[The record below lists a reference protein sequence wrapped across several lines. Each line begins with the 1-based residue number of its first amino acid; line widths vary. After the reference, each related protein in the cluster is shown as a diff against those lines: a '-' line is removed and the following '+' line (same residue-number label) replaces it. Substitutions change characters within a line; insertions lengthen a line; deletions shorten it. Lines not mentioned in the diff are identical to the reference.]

1 MRANISNQALIITIS
16 CLLFAIYVFT
26 STEFEYLGKVS
37 VVLFVVSLIMF
48 IATPLPAALVALLL
62 LTLGVLIGLPKS
74 LLFGS
79 FEQDIIWLMIGAF
92 IISGMLEKSG
102 LMQRLSD
109 WVLNQGHTRKMN
121 RFIFSTSQF
130 ISIVIPSTSS
140 RAVMLLPLYE
150 QLVKKLPQHK
160 TYYSLLF
167 PTLILM
173 GSNLTLLGAGSHL
186 IGMGLLEAQNKN
198 TLSYFEFLLF
208 GAPFGIL
215 IGVVSMLVIRLFT
228 KVKHEHIVHEY
239 IENKHYSIIE
249 KKSLFIIIVTIILW
263 MTEWLHNMDISVLT
277 LFIALI
283 IMLPSLNILSF
294 KEGLKYINWSLILFV
309 AAASAL
315 GSLLVTYNV
324 VDDIQQSLFK
334 TLTNLEWMNEFYMM
348 ITIIVISVLSHLL
361 ITSHTTRAIVLVP
374 GFLLL
379 ADIFQLN
386 PTATVFLALIGM
398 NYCLTFPVSS
408 KSILVFYEA
417 DAGFTSKQL
426 MTLSLIL
433 TPIYMVAMII
443 FYYCYWS
450 PLGLTL

>member
-1 MRANISNQALIITIS
+1 MLANISNRSLVITIS
-16 CLLFAIYVFT
+16 CLLFAIYIFT
-26 STEFEYLGKVS
+26 STNFEYLGKIS
-37 VVLFVVSLIMF
+37 IILFVVSLVLF
-48 IATPLPAALVALLL
+48 VASPLPAALVALLL

-102 LMQRLSD
+102 LMKRLTNWILS
-109 WVLNQGHTRKMN
+109 QGHTRKMN
-121 RFIFSTSQF
+121 RFIFIASQF
-130 ISIVIPSTSS
+130 ISVVIPSTSS
-140 RAVMLLPLYE
+140 RAVMLLPLYN

-186 IGMGLLEAQNKN
+186 IGMGLLKAQDKN

-208 GAPFGIL
+208 GAPFGIVIGL
-215 IGVVSMLVIRLFT
+215 ISMFIIRIYT
-228 KVKHEHIVHEY
+228 KVKHEPIEHESIINTRY
-239 IENKHYSIIE
+239 TIIE
-249 KKSLFIIIVTIILW
+249 KKAFIAIVVTVVLW
-263 MTEWLHNMDISVLT
+263 MTEWIHHMDIAVLT

-283 IMLPSLNILSF
+283 IMLPSLNIMSF

-315 GSLLVTYNV
+315 GALLVKYNV
-324 VDDIQQSLFK
+324 VDEIQHALFT
-334 TLTNLEWMNEFYMM
+334 TLTSLHWMNEFYMV
-348 ITIIVISVLSHLL
+348 IVIIVISVISHLL
-361 ITSHTTRAIVLVP
+361 ITSHTTRAVVLIP

-379 ADIFQLN
+379 ADLFDLN
-386 PTATVFLALIGM
+386 PTATVFMALIGM

-433 TPIYMVAMII
+433 TPIYIGVMII

-450 PLGLTL
+450 PLGITL

>member
-1 MRANISNQALIITIS
+1 
-16 CLLFAIYVFT
+16 
-26 STEFEYLGKVS
+26 
-37 VVLFVVSLIMF
+37 MF

-74 LLFGS
+74 LLFGT

-102 LMQRLSD
+102 LMKRLSD

-121 RFIFSTSQF
+121 RFIFIASQF
-130 ISIVIPSTSS
+130 ISVVIPSTSS

-150 QLVKKLPQHK
+150 QLIKKLPQHK

-228 KVKHEHIVHEY
+228 KVKHEQIVHEY

-348 ITIIVISVLSHLL
+348 IKT
-361 ITSHTTRAIVLVP
+361 
-374 GFLLL
+374 
-379 ADIFQLN
+379 
-386 PTATVFLALIGM
+386 
-398 NYCLTFPVSS
+398 
-408 KSILVFYEA
+408 E
-417 DAGFTSKQL
+417 
-426 MTLSLIL
+426 
-433 TPIYMVAMII
+433 
-443 FYYCYWS
+443 
-450 PLGLTL
+450 

>member
-1 MRANISNQALIITIS
+1 
-16 CLLFAIYVFT
+16 
-26 STEFEYLGKVS
+26 
-37 VVLFVVSLIMF
+37 MF

-74 LLFGS
+74 LLFGT

-102 LMQRLSD
+102 LMKRLSD

-121 RFIFSTSQF
+121 RFIFIASQF
-130 ISIVIPSTSS
+130 ISVVIPSTSS

-150 QLVKKLPQHK
+150 QLIKKLPQHK

-228 KVKHEHIVHEY
+228 KVKHEQIVHEY

-309 AAASAL
+309 AATSAL

-348 ITIIVISVLSHLL
+348 IKT
-361 ITSHTTRAIVLVP
+361 
-374 GFLLL
+374 
-379 ADIFQLN
+379 
-386 PTATVFLALIGM
+386 
-398 NYCLTFPVSS
+398 
-408 KSILVFYEA
+408 E
-417 DAGFTSKQL
+417 
-426 MTLSLIL
+426 
-433 TPIYMVAMII
+433 
-443 FYYCYWS
+443 
-450 PLGLTL
+450 

>member
-121 RFIFSTSQF
+121 RFIFSASQF

-208 GAPFGIL
+208 GAPFGIVIGL
-215 IGVVSMLVIRLFT
+215 ISMFIIRLFT
-228 KVKHEHIVHEY
+228 KVQHEQIEYEY
-239 IENKHYSIIE
+239 IAQAQYSIIE
-249 KKSLFIIIVTIILW
+249 KKALLIIIVTVVLW
-263 MTEWLHNMDISVLT
+263 MTEWLHHMDIAVLT

-283 IMLPSLNILSF
+283 IMLPSFNVMTF
-294 KEGLKYINWSLILFV
+294 KEGLKYVNWSLILFV

-315 GSLLVTYNV
+315 GSLLVKYNV
-324 VDDIQQSLFK
+324 VDEIQQSLFK
-334 TLTNLEWMNEFYMM
+334 SLSSMKWMNEFYMM
-348 ITIIVISVLSHLL
+348 LTIIIISVLSHLL
-361 ITSHTTRAIVLVP
+361 ITSHTTRAVVLIP

-379 ADIFQLN
+379 ANLFQLN